1 MEEFDRQTEHV
12 EEHLHEKAH
21 ETRERWVTGVALTA
35 AILAAFAAVSSLLS
49 GHHEHE
55 AMLEQV
61 QSSDQWNYY
70 QAKGI
75 KAAVLEERLENLQ
88 LNGQAPTAAQQ
99 KKLAEYKNQQAEIN
113 KKANEMQASSKF
125 HDHLHLIFAF
135 AVTLFQVAIAVAA
148 ISALARRQ
156 AFWYVGI
163 IIGCIAVGFLAK
175 GLIEWNHG
183 PAEQEIVATDGH
195 G

>member
-12 EEHLHEKAH
+12 EEHLHENAH
-21 ETRERWVTGVALTA
+21 ESRERWVTGVALTA

-55 AMLEQV
+55 AMMEQV

-88 LNGQAPTAAQQ
+88 INGRDPTDAQQ
-99 KKLAEYKNQQAEIN
+99 KKLAEYKHQQEQIKEA
-113 KKANEMQASSKF
+113 ADEMQRSSRF
-125 HDHLHLIFAF
+125 HDHLHLVFAGG
-135 AVTLFQVAIAVAA
+135 VTLFQVAIAVAA
-148 ISALARRQ
+148 ISALTRRP

-163 IIGCIAVGFLAK
+163 AIGVVAFGFLIKGLAEWGNAVGHHV
-175 GLIEWNHG
+175 G
-183 PAEQEIVATDGH
+183 
-195 G
+195 